1 MLARR
6 GLWKELWKKG
16 KGGWPFVLTG
26 RRIAEETSGISRFTS
41 PLRGVG
47 RVFNSWYYCFVSN
60 ISILIQFFFF
70 FSYNRMYRSVKY
82 RKLGSMRSSNKIS
95 SKNYNFHHHI
105 RFLFSMA
112 IFKNFL
118 NKLKVIS
125 RKWDGRDNCI
135 NEISNNFEKINE
147 IRNMRRWKQR
157 AKSITEG
164 DEKWWRWKGI
174 KWNKKGK

>member
-1 MLARR
+1 MCSPGVDREKSCERKGRGGGPSCLQEDGSRR
-6 GLWKELWKKG
+6 KRAESRVSRVHWEEWAA
-16 KGGWPFVLTG
+16 FLTPD
-26 RRIAEETSGISRFTS
+26 IIVSFQTF
-41 PLRGVG
+41 LFL
-47 RVFNSWYYCFVSN
+47 FN
-60 ISILIQFFFF
+60 FFF